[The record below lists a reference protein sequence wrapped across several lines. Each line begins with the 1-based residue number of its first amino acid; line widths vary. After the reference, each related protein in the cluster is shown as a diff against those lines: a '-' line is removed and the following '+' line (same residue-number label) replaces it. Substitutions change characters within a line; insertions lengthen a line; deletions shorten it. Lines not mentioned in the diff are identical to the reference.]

1 MRTSA
6 SALGATQ
13 NPSKIAPSKE
23 SFKNKS
29 QSQILNSRKPLQAID
44 KNLAATRVQPSRQA
58 KRKQQK
64 AFDIFQ
70 DEENKSESFEN
81 VSPKAGASKG
91 DRKQVQQKKI
101 GLTTSA
107 VSTTAC
113 AAPSAAPFASSSAT
127 ALMCPSIA
135 ASSLTSGPHFGA
147 KISVALAVD
156 PLVGAASSVA
166 ADVPSSSHRN
176 DTIDLLSS
184 PVSMDMSQLEKSL
197 PHDGDDSEDKLMEE
211 LYSEDIYRYLLTREK
226 TNAVKPKYMNKQTDI
241 NHRMRTILIDWLIEV
256 SEEMQLHAETLYL
269 TVNLLDRFLSKMSV
283 LRGKLQLVGAA
294 ALLVATKYE
303 EIYPPAA
310 KDLIYLTDDCYSV
323 EQLFRME
330 DLLLKVVNFD
340 VSQPTPEAF
349 LVHVN
354 KFAESDEQTATLSRY
369 IVELTLMQGEF
380 YLSQSPSILSAAAV
394 CVARHTLGYLPWSEE
409 LTDLT
414 SYSKDDL
421 RECTRQLTDIQGAVN
436 HFPKTGV
443 REKYSQV
450 KYHEVAFYNP
460 PSTYPL

>member
-1 MRTSA
+1 MKENIYWNTFTETYQTGQLKSNMASMRTSA

-13 NPSKIAPSKE
+13 NPSKIAPSKD

-176 DTIDLLSS
+176 DTIG
-184 PVSMDMSQLEKSL
+184 M
-197 PHDGDDSEDKLMEE
+197 
-211 LYSEDIYRYLLTREK
+211 LT
-226 TNAVKPKYMNKQTDI
+226 NNYAVANSWK
-241 NHRMRTILIDWLIEV
+241 V
-256 SEEMQLHAETLYL
+256 
-269 TVNLLDRFLSKMSV
+269 
-283 LRGKLQLVGAA
+283 
-294 ALLVATKYE
+294 LVAKWG
-303 EIYPPAA
+303 P
-310 KDLIYLTDDCYSV
+310 
-323 EQLFRME
+323 
-330 DLLLKVVNFD
+330 
-340 VSQPTPEAF
+340 
-349 LVHVN
+349 
-354 KFAESDEQTATLSRY
+354 
-369 IVELTLMQGEF
+369 
-380 YLSQSPSILSAAAV
+380 
-394 CVARHTLGYLPWSEE
+394 
-409 LTDLT
+409 
-414 SYSKDDL
+414 
-421 RECTRQLTDIQGAVN
+421 
-436 HFPKTGV
+436 
-443 REKYSQV
+443 
-450 KYHEVAFYNP
+450 EVAKWGRFVAK
-460 PSTYPL
+460 L